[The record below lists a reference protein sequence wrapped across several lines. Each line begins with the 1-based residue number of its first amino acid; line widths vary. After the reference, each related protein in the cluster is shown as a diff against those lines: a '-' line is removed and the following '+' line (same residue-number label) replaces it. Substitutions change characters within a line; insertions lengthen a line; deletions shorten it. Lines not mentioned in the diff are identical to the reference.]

1 MKNKKNIKI
10 LTKIKKLFKSAR
22 NKLKRKK
29 TGKKF
34 LKLFKEKRLKKSN
47 SKVSKKITKI
57 KKAVK
62 KKVSRKSKKNKSK
75 KKGIERFLPKPKPKS
90 FHGRHPRIIRA
101 LTIIFYPLINPYIRY
116 SLLTLFIIALGS
128 VAYLI
133 RQLPSPQT
141 LVSDEHYAA
150 STQIFDR
157 NGILL
162 YEIYT
167 DENRIPIAIG
177 TLPDHVKQATIA
189 IEDQNFYQHFGIDIS
204 GILRA
209 IRNNLFQDK
218 LEGGSTITQQLVKNA
233 LLTPEKSIMRKLNE
247 GLLAIMTEVVYSKD
261 EILEMYLNHI
271 SYGGT
276 AVGIEAASQSYFDK
290 PATDLTL
297 EEAALLA
304 GLPQA
309 PSLYSPFGSNPERAQ
324 NRQAEVLRRMAEEG
338 FITFLEAE
346 TAKSETLKYALS
358 QTQIKAPHFVFYVRD
373 LLYQEYGVDK
383 VEKGGLRVYT
393 SLDLEIQ
400 QQVQEMVAKEISSL
414 VNYRVGNGA
423 ALITKPDTGEIL
435 AMIGSKDY
443 FDTENDGQVNVTI
456 ALRQPGSSIKPL
468 MYAAAFQKK
477 TLNPGTILLDVPTCF
492 ISPGQRPYCPRNYS
506 GGFSGET
513 TVRRALGNSYNIPAV
528 KSLATIGVEEFM
540 NQAEKM
546 GITTWHDPVNY
557 GLSLTLG
564 GGEVKMIDMAQ
575 AFGTLANQGV
585 YVPLSPILKVE
596 DYRGNILQEI
606 NSEERKQ
613 NLEYL
618 TNYESNQSKGELK
631 RVMDRAPAYLVSHI
645 MQDNRARMSVFG
657 ANSALVIPDQVV
669 SAKTGTTND
678 LKDNW
683 TVGFTPEFLTIAW
696 VGNNDGTPMG
706 RLTTGIV
713 GAAPIFNDLMT
724 YLLQDRP
731 AIWQEKPS
739 DVSQGGVC
747 ASGMPPELNSESCSI
762 KNTDLYWLKGLPSDS
777 KYVTQKLWIDPET
790 GYPPP
795 EDEQVDGLVLEE
807 KTMLKDPV
815 TSFYCHDCDQ
825 QTDEDGRLLYPS
837 QNVYIQ
843 EDKVVRH
850 NIDSQPN

>member
-1 MKNKKNIKI
+1 MKNKKLNQIPSKI
-10 LTKIKKLFKSAR
+10 QKLVKSAKD
-22 NKLKRKK
+22 KLAGKK
-29 TGKKF
+29 TAKKF
-34 LKLFKEKRLKKSN
+34 TELFNQKRLKKTDLKS
-47 SKVSKKITKI
+47 SKKAGKTK
-57 KKAVK
+57 
-62 KKVSRKSKKNKSK
+62 RKTSKKTKKTKASK
-75 KKGIERFLPKPKPKS
+75 KGVDRFLPKPKSKS
-90 FHGRHPRIIRA
+90 FHARHPKLIRA

-116 SLLTLFIIALGS
+116 SLLALFIIGLAS
-128 VAYLI
+128 IAYLI
-133 RQLPSPQT
+133 GQLPSPQN
-141 LVSDEHYAA
+141 LVSDGRYAA

-157 NGILL
+157 SGILL
-162 YEIYT
+162 YEIYA
-167 DENRIPIAIG
+167 DENRIPVELDA
-177 TLPDHVKQATIA
+177 LPDHVIQATIA
-189 IEDQNFYQHFGIDIS
+189 IEDKNFYRHFGIDIG
-204 GILRA
+204 GIVRA

-218 LEGGSTITQQLVKNA
+218 LEGGSTITQQLVKNT
-233 LLTPEKSIMRKLNE
+233 LLTPEKSITRKLNE
-247 GLLAIMTEVVYSKD
+247 GLLAMMTEIVYSKD

-276 AVGIEAASQSYFDK
+276 SVGIETASQAYFDK
-290 PATDLTL
+290 PAADLTL

-309 PSLYSPFGSNPERAQ
+309 PTLYSPFGSNPERAQ
-324 NRQAEVLRRMAEEG
+324 KRQAEVLRRMAEEG
-338 FITFLEAE
+338 FITKLEAE
-346 TAKSETLKYALS
+346 KAKSETLKYALS
-358 QTQIKAPHFVFYVRD
+358 RTEIKAPHFVFYVRD
-373 LLYQEYGVDK
+373 LLYKEYGVDK

-393 SLDLEIQ
+393 SLNLELQ
-400 QQVQEMVAKEISSL
+400 QQAQEMLAEEINSL
-414 VNYRVGNGA
+414 ANYRVGNGA
-423 ALITKPDTGEIL
+423 ALITKPNTGEIL

-443 FDTENDGQVNVTI
+443 FDTKNDGQVNVTI
-456 ALRQPGSSIKPL
+456 ALRQPGSAIKPL
-468 MYAAAFQKK
+468 MYAAAFQQK

-506 GGFSGET
+506 GGFVGES

-528 KSLATIGVEEFM
+528 KSLATIGVEKFM
-540 NQAEKM
+540 QQAEKM

-564 GGEVKMIDMAQ
+564 GGEVRMIDMAQ

-585 YVPLSPILKVE
+585 YVPLTPILKIE
-596 DYRGNILQEI
+596 DYRGNIL
-606 NSEERKQ
+606 EELDLEKREQ
-613 NLEYL
+613 GLEYL
-618 TNYESNQSKGELK
+618 TNYESRRSKGGLE

-645 MQDNRARMSVFG
+645 MQDNLARMSVFG

-683 TVGFTPEFLTIAW
+683 TVGFTPEFLTVTW

-724 YLLQDRP
+724 HILQDREP
-731 AIWQEKPS
+731 IWQEKPS

-747 ASGMPPELNSESCSI
+747 ASGMPPELNSESCQI
-762 KNTDLYWLKGLPSDS
+762 KSTDLYWTKGLPSDS
-777 KYVTQKLWIDPET
+777 KYVTQELWIDPET

-825 QTDEDGRLLYPS
+825 QTDENGRILYPS
-837 QNVYIQ
+837 QNVYLQ
-843 EDKVVRH
+843 DDKVVSH
-850 NIDSQPN
+850 NTN